1 MDFTPE
7 HSPLDEDAAAHAR
20 YAPILA
26 ENVKR
31 LRKQANINKKT
42 FALMVDIG
50 RPFLNKIE
58 KGIANPRLSV
68 VVKMADAL
76 ETTPGELLKDP
87 GEQDD
92 VNNGPELLGGD
103 MRHARLR

>member
-1 MDFTPE
+1 MDFTTE
-7 HSPLDEDAAAHAR
+7 HSSLGDERLDHAR

-31 LRKQANINKKT
+31 LRKQAKINKKT
-42 FALMVDIG
+42 FALMVGIG

-58 KGIANPRLSV
+58 NGAADPRLSV

-76 ETTPGELLKDP
+76 ETTPSYLMTDHSAPEDGAADP
-87 GEQDD
+87 LVPGR
-92 VNNGPELLGGD
+92 G
-103 MRHARLR
+103 HARLM